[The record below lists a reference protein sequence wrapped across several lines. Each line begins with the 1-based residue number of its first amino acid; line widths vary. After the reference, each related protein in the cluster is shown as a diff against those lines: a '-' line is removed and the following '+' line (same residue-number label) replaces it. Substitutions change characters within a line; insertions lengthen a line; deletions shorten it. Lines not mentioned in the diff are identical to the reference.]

1 MQQGNGEVILIRGE
15 GDFLAWF
22 PPNSTCLSR
31 HFQAV
36 VGLKHVDDLGQ
47 GAVDAEFVGSK
58 AIMAGDQLLRLQIV
72 KAVTCSP
79 EL

>member
-1 MQQGNGEVILIRGE
+1 MTTI
-15 GDFLAWF
+15 